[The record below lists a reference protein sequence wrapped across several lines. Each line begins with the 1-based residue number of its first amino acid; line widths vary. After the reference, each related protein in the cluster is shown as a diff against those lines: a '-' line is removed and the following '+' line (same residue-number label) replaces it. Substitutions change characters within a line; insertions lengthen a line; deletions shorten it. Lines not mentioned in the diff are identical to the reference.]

1 MNKINKKNN
10 NLLTIYISVGVILH
24 IISVYFSIGFYSDD
38 EHFQILEPAAYLLG
52 INEIII
58 DDPSGNYWEWEHEV
72 RMRPWSQPY
81 IYYQIINILKF
92 FGINDP
98 FSWTF
103 FLRLISSLFGFL
115 SIFYLFITVKDDFF
129 KKNNHFNYLL
139 FFTFWFFP
147 FLHSRTSSENL
158 SITIFIIA
166 FCLLYSFIKSKK
178 IQINYFTIFISSFL
192 MGLAMVFK
200 FNAIFTVLPFFLWF
214 LFYRFNFLILSLM
227 GLSIVLALLLGLYVD
242 YINWGSTQ
250 FYNTYYQFYKHN
262 LVTGTFDTFGIQP
275 WWYYITSTILEL
287 APLLSVFFIIS
298 IMIFWIRNPRNIFS
312 WITFFSLIFFS
323 SFGHKETRYIF
334 SIYFFAPL
342 FISYFFEKYSHI
354 KFQNT
359 LKTIIILSNIIFLSL
374 TLFTPAKNKVGV
386 YYYLYNNF
394 NNKDEVY
401 YIENNPYLINK
412 MEPYLYTSFLPKI
425 DQLKQ
430 INLIKSRSW
439 IVTNIYDSYN
449 YILSNHINCKLK
461 YSTYPDK
468 IMNLNNNW
476 RRLKLNWYII
486 YCQ

>member
-1 MNKINKKNN
+1 
-10 NLLTIYISVGVILH
+10 
-24 IISVYFSIGFYSDD
+24 
-38 EHFQILEPAAYLLG
+38 
-52 INEIII
+52 
-58 DDPSGNYWEWEHEV
+58 
-72 RMRPWSQPY
+72 
-81 IYYQIINILKF
+81 
-92 FGINDP
+92 
-98 FSWTF
+98 
-103 FLRLISSLFGFL
+103 
-115 SIFYLFITVKDDFF
+115 
-129 KKNNHFNYLL
+129 
-139 FFTFWFFP
+139 
-147 FLHSRTSSENL
+147 
-158 SITIFIIA
+158 
-166 FCLLYSFIKSKK
+166 
-178 IQINYFTIFISSFL
+178 
-192 MGLAMVFK
+192 
-200 FNAIFTVLPFFLWF
+200 
-214 LFYRFNFLILSLM
+214 
-227 GLSIVLALLLGLYVD
+227 
-242 YINWGSTQ
+242 
-250 FYNTYYQFYKHN
+250 
-262 LVTGTFDTFGIQP
+262 
-275 WWYYITSTILEL
+275 
-287 APLLSVFFIIS
+287 
-298 IMIFWIRNPRNIFS
+298 MIFWIRNPRNIFS
-312 WITFFSLIFFS
+312 WITFFTLILFS